1 MICFSS
7 KREFSSFKFM
17 INVQPLMF
25 RQTTF
30 IRSLKKVCKVL
41 VLLQNWIASKS
52 AQFFV
57 FNSQTFF
64 SKQQTP
70 ATKKMMVQ
78 YFAVCCQH
86 RVLLQFHQNHCILKE
101 QEREKGTAFSSSFQP
116 HFQHYNR
123 PYYFTFKSLFL
134 ILESS
139 NQDYRRSKQPSSK
152 INEFFMI

>member
-7 KREFSSFKFM
+7 KREFSFFKFI

-57 FNSQTFF
+57 VNSQTFF

-70 ATKKMMVQ
+70 ATEKMMVQ
-78 YFAVCCQH
+78 YFAVCCQQSSFAVPPKSLH
-86 RVLLQFHQNHCILKE
+86 FERTRERERNGLLLQFL
-101 QEREKGTAFSSSFQP
+101 ASFLALQQALLL
-116 HFQHYNR
+116 HFQKFISYSR
-123 PYYFTFKSLFL
+123 KL
-134 ILESS
+134 
-139 NQDYRRSKQPSSK
+139 
-152 INEFFMI
+152 

>member
-1 MICFSS
+1 
-7 KREFSSFKFM
+7 
-17 INVQPLMF
+17 MF

-30 IRSLKKVCKVL
+30 IRPLKKSAKFWFYCRIGSL
-41 VLLQNWIASKS
+41 ANLPNFLLSTLKL
-52 AQFFV
+52 
-57 FNSQTFF
+57 FF

-78 YFAVCCQH
+78 YFAVCCQQSSFAVPPKSLH
-86 RVLLQFHQNHCILKE
+86 FERT
-101 QEREKGTAFSSSFQP
+101 REKGTAFSSSFQP

>member
-7 KREFSSFKFM
+7 KREFSFFKFI

-30 IRSLKKVCKVL
+30 IRPLKSLQSFGFTAELDRQQICPIFCCQL
-41 VLLQNWIASKS
+41 SN
-52 AQFFV
+52 F
-57 FNSQTFF
+57 FF

-78 YFAVCCQH
+78 YFAVCCQQSSFAVPPKSLH
-86 RVLLQFHQNHCILKE
+86 FERT
-101 QEREKGTAFSSSFQP
+101 REKGTAFSSSFQP

>member
-7 KREFSSFKFM
+7 KLEFSPLNKRVALDVQTN
-17 INVQPLMF
+17 NVYQV
-25 RQTTF
+25 
-30 IRSLKKVCKVL
+30 SKKVCKVL

-57 FNSQTFF
+57 VNSQTFF

-78 YFAVCCQH
+78 YFAVCCQQSSFAVPPKSLH
-86 RVLLQFHQNHCILKE
+86 FERT
-101 QEREKGTAFSSSFQP
+101 REKGTAFSSSFQP

>member
-7 KREFSSFKFM
+7 KREFSFFKFI

-57 FNSQTFF
+57 VNSQTFF

-78 YFAVCCQH
+78 YFAVCCQQSSFAVPPKSLH
-86 RVLLQFHQNHCILKE
+86 F
-101 QEREKGTAFSSSFQP
+101 ERTRESEKGTAFSSSFQP